1 MNSAMKVNTSFERLM
16 MEYHWDKWCYLLKWE
31 DSVFWNEPSS
41 YHAKKYCEYLRR
53 IKSMS

>member
-1 MNSAMKVNTSFERLM
+1 MKVNTSFERLM